1 MANHFLYVNLVDF
14 TKGTAQGRVISNSI
28 ELPFETYM
36 QIYQKGKNA
45 TKMNIVLKKAD
56 VLRPKQTDTVNE
68 IENRLNDWK
77 AKHRYLKKS
86 ERHHS
91 TMTRK
96 TLLIS
101 ILLVNVMEHLLKNAA
116 MGSDVKGLE

>member
-1 MANHFLYVNLVDF
+1 MDF
-14 TKGTAQGRVISNSI
+14 TRGKTQGRVISNSV
-28 ELPFETYM
+28 EFPFETCT
-36 QIYQKGKNA
+36 QIYQKGKNV

-68 IENRLNDWK
+68 IESRLNDWK
-77 AKHRYLKKS
+77 VKQWYLKKS
-86 ERHHS
+86 ERHRS

-101 ILLVNVMEHLLKNAA
+101 ILLVNVMEHLLKSAA
-116 MGSDVKGLE
+116 MGSDVEGLE